1 MGKINVET
9 ICPFCGKLYG
19 ISVNEDGYLAWR
31 EGELIQNAL
40 PELSMN
46 EREALVSGL
55 CLECQTKFFDDDD
68 YFEEEA

>member
-9 ICPFCGKLYG
+9 ICPFCGKLHG

-31 EGELIQNAL
+31 EGELIQTAL
-40 PELSMN
+40 PELSVN
-46 EREALVSGL
+46 EREVLVSGM